1 MIFSLRFVL
10 SSIVAFAIAAAAG
23 YAFAVLQPLLR
34 HMTHATSTTID
45 MPPLM
50 AATAAAATPGPELQT
65 PPLAIASGKAPPAA
79 PLPPRDAPVAEHY
92 AALAARANDGDVAAA
107 RRLADDLQRCGGLAA
122 EFESIQE
129 LVGAT
134 ADDEARTEAQQS
146 RRLDRAEQRLQRYRL
161 DEARCK
167 DGAAWTGEASRW
179 LRMAADGGDVE
190 AGLCFVLFPE
200 HWESQ
205 PFSPRWRKFL
215 DEAYERRPTAVRR
228 AFDAGY
234 PEAAAVLS
242 AMYQPAYAPGLEAF
256 ANIDYLWTGRLGDDP
271 YWAYAYAL
279 IAQRTLSGTTAQRWM
294 RKSTALAARLPVAQ
308 RSAAEAWATQQLQ
321 RIRFVEPSRFDPQA
335 GHCYGLRRV
344 AVAP

>member
-10 SSIVAFAIAAAAG
+10 SSIAAFAIAAAAG

-45 MPPLM
+45 IPSATTAMP
-50 AATAAAATPGPELQT
+50 TVATPGPELQA
-65 PPLAIASGKAPPAA
+65 PPLAIAPGKASPAA
-79 PLPPRDAPVAEHY
+79 PLPPRDAPITEHY
-92 AALAARANDGDVAAA
+92 ATLAARANGGDVAAA
-107 RRLADDLQRCGGLAA
+107 RRLADDLQLCGGLAV

-167 DGAAWTGEASRW
+167 DSAAWTGEASRW

-205 PFSPRWRKFL
+205 PFSPHWRNFL
-215 DEAYERRPTAVRR
+215 DEAYERRPGAVRR

-294 RKSTALAARLPVAQ
+294 HKSTALAARLPVAQ